1 MSVFAGLKQ
10 FDAYS
15 KPVEDFRERTV
26 TGAIITICCSIVCLI
41 LFVNEI
47 RYHMEVEVI
56 SELQVDNSRGTKMF
70 INIDLTMS
78 HLPCNYFSVD
88 AMDVSGEYADAEHQ
102 LYKTRLDEQGN
113 EVHTAKLEAL
123 NAAKT
128 NTSEEVKHVAEVEC
142 GSCYGAE
149 TEERKCCQTCEEVLD
164 AYRHQGWGIRDPRS
178 FEQCKREGVDEHE
191 DFEATKGE
199 HCRIN
204 GHVEVNRVSGSLHI
218 SPGKTIKIG
227 GVIAHDVKGLKNKM
241 HNMNHTIKHLSFG
254 DEFPGQKNPLDDT
267 KHQNDKLNTA
277 WHYYLKVVP
286 TEFRALDAE
295 PIKTNQ
301 YSVTRHD
308 KQISQFADRLPGV
321 IISYEIAPIAVIK
334 SETRRSWV
342 HFATSVCAI
351 IGGLFTVSSIV
362 DAAIY
367 RTNKMLIKQE
377 LGKVG

>member
-1 MSVFAGLKQ
+1 M
-10 FDAYS
+10 
-15 KPVEDFRERTV
+15 PWERWLARV
-26 TGAIITICCSIVCLI
+26 SIVF
-41 LFVNEI
+41 LFASTFSLLSSSVQ
-47 RYHMEVEVI
+47 
-56 SELQVDNSRGTKMF
+56 SETQ
-70 INIDLTMS
+70 S
-78 HLPCNYFSVD
+78 HHD
-88 AMDVSGEYADAEHQ
+88 KDVSGEYADAEHQ

-128 NTSEEVKHVAEVEC
+128 NTSEEVKHIAEVEC